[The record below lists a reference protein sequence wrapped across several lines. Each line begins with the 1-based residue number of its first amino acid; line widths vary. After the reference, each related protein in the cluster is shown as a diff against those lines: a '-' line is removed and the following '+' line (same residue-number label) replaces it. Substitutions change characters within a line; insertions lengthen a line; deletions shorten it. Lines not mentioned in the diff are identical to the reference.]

1 MVQAPTSSAGESQ
14 FSTAGGRRSLVPAA
28 PAARRHPQRPHIL
41 PQRAPEI
48 DWTRRLTARH
58 DAALRLTGLS
68 GLPRCDDLS
77 SAASFFHSAHHIL
90 SYWPIVAHDRIHLP
104 PLAPTPHPPRSMT
117 ETATSPS
124 LSRPTTTPAARP
136 PAYNPGSVGQ
146 AMPPFLSPNPR
157 LSTPHNPPPAAKSP
171 SPNYFGF
178 QDGSSFLTDTPA
190 RQNWSPPSS
199 AVRSTAAVSPSVVPL
214 DQNPDFEAFRRQ
226 SEGKAFNLGAMGN
239 SFNMSAPAP
248 NKAKK
253 GRSSSRTEQPREA
266 AQQQRQ
272 SQTLDPSTA
281 DTRRSPKRVLSPG
294 SAMITE
300 QERRASPASFL
311 SEPERRPGKDATL
324 DSQPKFAT
332 PPFERAQ
339 ASFTQNRA
347 ETLPTKPTNSAPPE
361 SEQALMVTA
370 QHVVN
375 LMESKHEQVLLLDL
389 RVSTQYAKSRITSAL
404 NLCIPTTLLKR
415 PSFNVHKLADTFKD
429 ADQRQRFERWRN
441 SSYIIVYDASSSL
454 LKDAQICVNTI
465 KKFRSEGYEGNLYIL
480 KGGFTGFSSR
490 FSSYIEEGPDSSGD
504 TAAEEGGPD
513 VAPVVGGCPMPGL
526 DKPANPFFGNIRQNM
541 DLIGGVGQM
550 PLSHP
555 SRASRSTESEFPE
568 WLSKAANTSDNGKK
582 VAGKFEGIEKREKRR
597 MEEALSGKV
606 QFGTPKKSHPNSN
619 TVETNKVQIAGIEK
633 GNKNRYNNIWPFE
646 HSRVKLQSVPHH
658 GCDYINA
665 SFVKSAWTNKKYI
678 STQAPIPG
686 TFNDFWNVVWQQD
699 VRVIVMLTAEKEGA
713 QVKAHNYWDKKSY
726 GPLQLDFLS
735 EKRATIEPTRI
746 HRHYH
751 QQSKNKDRP
760 SGPRRSSTTGPVA
773 LAPVD
778 AKDNKDEP
786 YVIVRRFTLS
796 HGKQPFEQMREIT
809 QLQYSSSPD
818 FGAPAHPAHLLG
830 LVEQTN
836 AVARSVNKTRSSEP
850 EPEGKRPV
858 LVHCSAGCGR
868 TGTFCTVDSVID
880 MLKRQ
885 KLSRDEDETT
895 GRDPTPMDIDG
906 KSPPPPTPQK
916 AKSGKP
922 GSTPRASTNS
932 GMSGGIGGG
941 FFEQTNSNPYAD
953 ATTKNTGSSPMR
965 EEGIDGGWLH
975 RDDQDLVEKTVED
988 FRHQRISMVQSL
1000 RQYVLC
1006 YESVMEWLVEEKEGR
1021 REGEA

>member
-1 MVQAPTSSAGESQ
+1 M
-14 FSTAGGRRSLVPAA
+14 
-28 PAARRHPQRPHIL
+28 
-41 PQRAPEI
+41 
-48 DWTRRLTARH
+48 TR
-58 DAALRLTGLS
+58 
-68 GLPRCDDLS
+68 
-77 SAASFFHSAHHIL
+77 
-90 SYWPIVAHDRIHLP
+90 
-104 PLAPTPHPPRSMT
+104 
-117 ETATSPS
+117 TATSPP

-136 PAYNPGSVGQ
+136 PNYEPGSVGQ
-146 AMPPFLSPNPR
+146 NMPPFLSSNPR
-157 LSTPHNPPPAAKSP
+157 SSTPHNPLPPNVKSP
-171 SPNYFGF
+171 SPNYFGA
-178 QDGSSFLTDTPA
+178 QDGNSYLNDSSA

-226 SEGKAFNLGAMGN
+226 SEGKAFNLGAMGS
-239 SFNMSAPAP
+239 SFQMSAPPP
-248 NKAKK
+248 NKTRA
-253 GRSSSRTEQPREA
+253 GRSASRTEQPREA
-266 AQQQRQ
+266 HHAAKQ
-272 SQTLDPSTA
+272 SQTLDPSSA
-281 DTRRSPKRVLSPG
+281 DMGRSPKRVLSPG

-311 SEPERRPGKDATL
+311 SEPERRTSKDATL
-324 DSQPKFAT
+324 DSQPKFAL
-332 PPFERAQ
+332 PPNKMPDAGV
-339 ASFTQNRA
+339 NKHRA
-347 ETLPTKPTNSAPPE
+347 ETLPAKSKNAAAE

-375 LMESKHEQVLLLDL
+375 LMESRNEQVLLLDL
-389 RVSTQYAKSRITSAL
+389 RVSTQYAKARISGAL

-429 ADQRQRFERWRN
+429 AEQRQKFERWRN

-465 KKFRSEGYEGNLYIL
+465 NKFRSEGYEGNLYIL

-490 FSSYIEEGPDSSGD
+490 FSSYVEEGPDSSGD
-504 TAAEEGGPD
+504 TTVEEGGPD
-513 VAPVVGGCPMPGL
+513 VAPVIGGCPMPGL

-555 SRASRSTESEFPE
+555 SKATQSAERDFPE
-568 WLSKAANTSDNGKK
+568 WLTKAASKQDNGKR
-582 VAGKFEGIEKREKRR
+582 VANKFEGIEKREKKR

-606 QFGTPKKSHPNSN
+606 QFGTPKKQHPNSN

-633 GNKNRYNNIWPFE
+633 GTKNRYNNIWPFE
-646 HSRVKLQSVPHH
+646 HSRVKLQGVPHH

-665 SFVKSAWTNKKYI
+665 SAVRSAWSNKKYI

-686 TFNDFWNVVWQQD
+686 TFNDFWNMIWQQD

-726 GPLQLDFLS
+726 GSLQLDFLS
-735 EKRATIEPTRI
+735 EKRASIEPSRI
-746 HRHYH
+746 RRHH
-751 QQSKNKDRP
+751 QSHNRPGDRP
-760 SGPRRSSTTGPVA
+760 PAPRRTSTSSGLP
-773 LAPVD
+773 LAPID
-778 AKDNKDEP
+778 PKENKDEP

-796 HGKQPFEQMREIT
+796 HSKQPFEPMREVT
-809 QLQYSSSPD
+809 QLQYSSWPD

-836 AVARSVNKTRSSEP
+836 AVARGVNKTKSGEP

-885 KLSRDEDETT
+885 KISRDEDEPMT
-895 GRDPTPMDIDG
+895 GRDPTPMDIDS
-906 KSPPPPTPQK
+906 KSPPPPTPQTT
-916 AKSGKP
+916 KP
-922 GSTPRASTNS
+922 NNGRKPSSTPRASTNNKTAA
-932 GMSGGIGGG
+932 GG
-941 FFEQTNSNPYAD
+941 FFEISKSNPYED
-953 ATTKNTGSSPMR
+953 ATAANSGSSPMR
-965 EEGIDGGWLH
+965 EEGIDGGWVR

-1006 YESVMEWLVEEKEGR
+1006 YESVMEWTVEERAK
-1021 REGEA
+1021 RESPSS